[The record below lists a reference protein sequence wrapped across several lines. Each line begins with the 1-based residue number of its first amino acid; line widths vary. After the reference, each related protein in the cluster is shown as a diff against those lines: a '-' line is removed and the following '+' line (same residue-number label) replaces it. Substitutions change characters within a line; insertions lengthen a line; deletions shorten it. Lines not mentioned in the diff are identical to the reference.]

1 MTVTFRDFVFR
12 CQHHMPSKSGAAS
25 LPHWHTYTV
34 RFWVTGEP
42 DQDWLSSEIQ
52 KRYGKFHG
60 SSLNTIL
67 EGKSSDEDL
76 AEWFLADAQSFA
88 LCHKVTVTND
98 YQRGA
103 EASL

>member
-34 RFWVTGEP
+34 RFWFSGAP
-42 DQDWLSSEIQ
+42 DQDWLSCELQ
-52 KRYGKFHG
+52 KRYSKLHG
-60 SSLNTIL
+60 SSLNSTL
-67 EGKSSDEDL
+67 EGRSSDEDL
-76 AEWFLADAQSFA
+76 AEWFFSDIQELAP
-88 LCHKVTVTND
+88 CIKVTVTND

-103 EASL
+103 EASK